1 MSSISDLFS
10 DSNLSSRANIVQLLM
25 TIYNQKNSYSTEP
38 ITSTMFDLGNALVP
52 LLKMYNPNDTISE
65 KLKKFSEFE
74 IAEKVVDSEVI
85 GPTSNGAYV
94 KKGSLG
100 FELTGVYS
108 SYLTFE
114 LRFFNGS
121 SLVADQIALSYFN
134 IENFISAG
142 GAADLTSLFADAKI
156 LPAIFGEG
164 TNVRVGLLGYN
175 LVFNTLGGADCWFC
189 PTSSEPDLGGAN
201 GGLGGANDG
210 LGGANGGLG
219 GANGDLGG
227 ANGGLG
233 GANGGLGGANGG
245 PDEIPPS
252 SEECILKCEAE
263 GNSSLDCS
271 MLCAYDEPP
280 VVTESKP
287 SCIDKTG
294 AASKAQCH

>member
-1 MSSISDLFS
+1 MIYINNMSSISLT
-10 DSNLSSRANIVQLLM
+10 DSNLSRADIVQLLM

-65 KLKKFSEFE
+65 KLKKFNEFE
-74 IAEKVVDSEVI
+74 IAEKALDFEVI

-121 SLVADQIALSYFN
+121 RLVADQIALSYSN
-134 IENFISAG
+134 IESFISAG

-175 LVFNTLGGADCWFC
+175 LVFNTLGGADES
-189 PTSSEPDLGGAN
+189 PTSSEPDLGSVNWTPHGGGGQQTHGGNN
-201 GGLGGANDG
+201 GT
-210 LGGANGGLG
+210 
-219 GANGDLGG
+219 
-227 ANGGLG
+227 
-233 GANGGLGGANGG
+233 
-245 PDEIPPS
+245 P
-252 SEECILKCEAE
+252 
-263 GNSSLDCS
+263 CS
-271 MLCAYDEPP
+271 PTLEDPYCDY
-280 VVTESKP
+280 
-287 SCIDKTG
+287 
-294 AASKAQCH
+294 